1 MELKRHVSAQSKL
14 INDLMNGLNLE
25 ILSDSMS
32 NKAEGTEDLNPCS
45 PKSFGTDM
53 YDTLDTLDILLC
65 EHQLEEALVV
75 LEVETKTL
83 QTMHKEDLLS
93 PMIMSYMSAISDRR
107 DRLANQF
114 ACLAEHSR
122 VSQPEMQK
130 ALCALCRLGENQR
143 ANFLLLKYFHSCL
156 ANYLQEL
163 ECSKPDLHGIYIREL
178 AQIVFSVISQAARSF
193 VMLHGEASPYS
204 SELIQW
210 AKEEIQ
216 VFSDKFDKYLQS
228 ISELSGGLFLV
239 VDAVNT
245 AFALCSS
252 LKTQRMFLQTDLMKL
267 IRPCMEEV
275 LQMHMDYFKKVVRIW
290 TTTDT
295 WLLGKFFLPGKLRN
309 KTSQTGT
316 EYCLL
321 SSSGRKFVMLMQVC
335 DLS

>member
-14 INDLMNGLNLE
+14 INDLMNGLNLGK
-25 ILSDSMS
+25 LSDSMS

-53 YDTLDTLDILLC
+53 YDTLDTLDILLS

-130 ALCALCRLGENQR
+130 ALCALCRLGENQW
-143 ANFLLLKYFHSCL
+143 ANFLLLKYFHSRL
-156 ANYLQEL
+156 TNYLQEL

-178 AQIVFSVISQAARSF
+178 AQIVFSIISQAARSF
-193 VMLHGEASPYS
+193 VLLHGDASPCS
-204 SELIQW
+204 SELVQW
-210 AKEEIQ
+210 AKKEIK
-216 VFSDKFDKYLQS
+216 VFIDKFNKYLQS

-245 AFALCSS
+245 AFALFSS

-275 LQMHMDYFKKVVRIW
+275 LQMHMDYCKKIVRIW

-295 WLLGKFFLPGKLRN
+295 WLLRKFFLPGKLRN
-309 KTSQTGT
+309 KTYQTGT
-316 EYCLL
+316 EYCIL
-321 SSSGRKFVMLMQVC
+321 SSSGRKFVTLMLVC